1 MAAFADRIPGKAV
14 SVVKL
19 KVLIIE
25 PSGRGGVCQHA
36 HNLANALAG
45 RGCVVAAAGGVRFE
59 TKAFPREYTAIEVFD
74 RFRPRPARLLN
85 LLRFAR
91 TFQPDIVHIEGA
103 VHPGA
108 YLVIWKVL
116 ARITNA
122 RFVYTAH
129 DVFSKNRRP
138 YHPWVLKRIY
148 RGMDHILVNAH
159 QNKQEIID
167 HFNVAPARVSPLPVG
182 DLMAFIRDRSSSR
195 PSGVPTHAKVILFF
209 GIIERRKGL
218 LTLIRAFP
226 TIKKEIPEAFLLI
239 VGQPHEDL
247 EPYTRAIDELHV
259 SDSVSMRPGYA
270 PLTEVGGLFGASDVV
285 ALPYEE
291 GWNSGVVS
299 CAHGFGKPVAATNIA
314 GVPEVVRDGETGFL
328 APPGDAEAMARII
341 IRLLGDDALRRRMA
355 PFIRKAAERNA
366 WSEIAAAS
374 ESVYR
379 SVTRTP

>member
-1 MAAFADRIPGKAV
+1 M
-14 SVVKL
+14 
-19 KVLIIE
+19 IIE

-36 HNLANALAG
+36 HNLANALAA
-45 RGCVVAAAGGVRFE
+45 RGCNVAAAGGVGFE
-59 TKAFPREYTAIEVFD
+59 TKPFPRDYKAIEVFD

-85 LLRFAR
+85 LIRFAR
-91 TFQPDIVHIEGA
+91 TFRPHIVHIEGA

-108 YLVIWKVL
+108 YLVLWKVL
-116 ARITNA
+116 AGVAPA

-148 RGMDHILVNAH
+148 RGMDHILVNAR

-167 HFNVAPARVSPLPVG
+167 HFNVAPTRVTPLPVG
-182 DLMAFIRDRSSSR
+182 DLLAFIRDSPRSGPPDL
-195 PSGVPTHAKVILFF
+195 PSHAKIILFF

-226 TIKKEIPEAFLLI
+226 KIKKEIPEAFLLI
-239 VGQPHEDL
+239 VGQPHEDM
-247 EPYTRAIDELHV
+247 EPYTRAIEDLHI
-259 SDSVSMRPGYA
+259 SASVSMRPGYA
-270 PLTEVGGLFGASDVV
+270 PLTATAGLFDVADVV

-299 CAHGFGKPVAATNIA
+299 CAYGFGKPVAATAIT
-314 GVPEVVRDGETGFL
+314 GVPEVVTDGETGFL
-328 APPGDAEAMARII
+328 APPGDPGAMARII

-355 PFIRKAAERNA
+355 PFIRKAAQRDA
-366 WSEIAAAS
+366 WSDIAAS
-374 ESVYR
+374 TESVYR
-379 SVTRTP
+379 AILHC